1 MFLVAV
7 VVDFSLVLVTV
18 ALPEFVEVTLIFL
31 VFELELEPLG
41 VLRMTIVDFV
51 PMPVYM
57 WFWAWPLDRVFKYI
71 CELSDFPWCE
81 LRLILDEPMEDE
93 LLTDWA
99 VVPLRAWLLP
109 VALTFS
115 LAFRP
120 PLMWWDPE
128 ADVPD
133 MCPSDWTDCFWLFKE
148 FRIRPVFEY
157 GLFEAFVE
165 LPS

>member
-57 WFWAWPLDRVFKYI
+57 WF
-71 CELSDFPWCE
+71 
-81 LRLILDEPMEDE
+81 
-93 LLTDWA
+93 
-99 VVPLRAWLLP
+99 
-109 VALTFS
+109 
-115 LAFRP
+115 
-120 PLMWWDPE
+120 
-128 ADVPD
+128 
-133 MCPSDWTDCFWLFKE
+133 
-148 FRIRPVFEY
+148 
-157 GLFEAFVE
+157 
-165 LPS
+165 